1 MVCAVSVWSGRIS
14 RRSENNRGTK
24 ILMAITYENVIDRVL
39 DGVSDLLATEF
50 PGTGIFFDEI
60 RGNSFLITPGADE
73 LIGLLAQG
81 QSRLYSLSISYEL
94 RAKQLSKA
102 TLKELTNI
110 AERVK
115 RLFAPDNNSSYS
127 PSGTYKWHDAQISSI
142 EYSQDEDSPEI
153 LRAILDFQCTVTE
166 T

>member
-1 MVCAVSVWSGRIS
+1 
-14 RRSENNRGTK
+14 
-24 ILMAITYENVIDRVL
+24 MAITYENVIDRVL
-39 DGVSDLLATEF
+39 DGVSDLLAAEF
-50 PGTGIFFDEI
+50 PGTGIFFDKI

-127 PSGTYKWHDAQISSI
+127 PSETYKWHDAQISSI
-142 EYSQDEDSPEI
+142 EYIQDEDSPEI

>member
-1 MVCAVSVWSGRIS
+1 
-14 RRSENNRGTK
+14 
-24 ILMAITYENVIDRVL
+24 MAITYENVIDRVL
-39 DGVSDLLATEF
+39 DGVSDLLAAEF
-50 PGTGIFFDEI
+50 PGTGIFFDKI

-94 RAKQLSKA
+94 RAKQMSKA

-115 RLFAPDNNSSYS
+115 RLFAPDNNSNYS

-142 EYSQDEDSPEI
+142 EYIQDEDSPEI
-153 LRAILDFQCTVTE
+153 LRAILNFQCTVLEAT
-166 T
+166 

>member
-1 MVCAVSVWSGRIS
+1 
-14 RRSENNRGTK
+14 
-24 ILMAITYENVIDRVL
+24 MAITYENVIDRVL
-39 DGVSDLLATEF
+39 DGVFDLLAAEF

-60 RGNSFLITPGADE
+60 RGNSFLITPGTDE

-94 RAKQLSKA
+94 RAKQMSKA

-153 LRAILDFQCTVTE
+153 LRAILDFQCTVLEAT
-166 T
+166 